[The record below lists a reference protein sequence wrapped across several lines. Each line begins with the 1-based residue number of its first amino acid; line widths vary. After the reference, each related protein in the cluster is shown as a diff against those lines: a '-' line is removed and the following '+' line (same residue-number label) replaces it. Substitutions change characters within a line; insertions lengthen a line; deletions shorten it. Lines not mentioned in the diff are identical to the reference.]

1 MFLQLQV
8 PENLSRK
15 LTILKG
21 QLGLRT
27 KQEVLLQLLDKYV
40 FIEEKED
47 DKNGN

>member
-8 PENLSRK
+8 PEDLSRK

-27 KQEVLLQLLDKYV
+27 KQEVLLYLLDKYV
-40 FIEEKED
+40 FKEKEGD
-47 DKNGN
+47 DKNG